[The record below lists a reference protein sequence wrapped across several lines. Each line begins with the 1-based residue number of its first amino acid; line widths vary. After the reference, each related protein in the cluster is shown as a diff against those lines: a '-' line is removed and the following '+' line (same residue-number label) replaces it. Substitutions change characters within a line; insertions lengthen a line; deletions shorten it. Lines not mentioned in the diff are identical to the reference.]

1 MGGTVR
7 NDVAWGGWWHVDR
20 SDEVR
25 RSIQRGGGV
34 NASSP
39 GGHRPPGDAGGSRPV
54 DDPRRVG
61 PASEGSPRVSPLRS
75 ESADE
80 RSDRTVDPAEAR
92 EDVGG
97 PAALDG
103 AGGEPA
109 PGADEPGSG
118 RRVGRP
124 GSGVRGRGSFLR
136 ELPVLVLVA
145 FLLALLIK
153 ALLVQAFWIPS
164 ESMERTLLVDD
175 RVLVNK
181 VVYHFRDVH
190 RGEIVVFNG
199 KGTGFDH
206 QESIVPKPTN
216 VVSKF
221 VRGAQNLLGLGAPSE
236 TDFIKRVIGVGG
248 DTVACCD
255 AEGRVTV
262 NGHPLDEPYVYQ
274 NDYQRFG
281 PVKVP
286 AGYLWVMG
294 DHRGASSDARQN
306 GPIPKDKVVGRAFVR
321 VWPLSRLGFLGVPGT
336 FSGIPDASVAPR
348 ATPAPTA
355 PGASAASGAGA
366 AQPRPGLPATD
377 DTSLVAIVALAPP
390 AWRARRR
397 HRPPAMAGSPVPP
410 RPGSP

>member
-1 MGGTVR
+1 M
-7 NDVAWGGWWHVDR
+7 
-20 SDEVR
+20 
-25 RSIQRGGGV
+25 

-39 GGHRPPGDAGGSRPV
+39 GGHRPPPDAGGDRPV
-54 DDPRRVG
+54 DDRRAGDHRAGERPPQASADAAEERTERDGDIPVADLSVAPGRSGAIGSGEEPQAAPGSAVADRTRRV
-61 PASEGSPRVSPLRS
+61 A
-75 ESADE
+75 
-80 RSDRTVDPAEAR
+80 
-92 EDVGG
+92 
-97 PAALDG
+97 
-103 AGGEPA
+103 
-109 PGADEPGSG
+109 
-118 RRVGRP
+118 RP
-124 GSGVRGRGSFLR
+124 GSGQRGRGSFLR

-164 ESMERTLLVDD
+164 ESMERTLLIND

-206 QESIVPKPTN
+206 AESIVPKPTN
-216 VVSKF
+216 IVSRF
-221 VRGAQNLLGLGAPSE
+221 IRGAQGLLGLGAPSE
-236 TDFIKRVIGVGG
+236 TDFIKRVIAVGG

-255 AEGRVTV
+255 AEGRVMV

-286 AGYLWVMG
+286 KGYLWVMG

-306 GPIPKDKVVGRAFVR
+306 GPIPQSKVVGRAFVR
-321 VWPLSRLGFLGVPGT
+321 VWPLSRFGFLGVPTKT
-336 FSGIPDASVAPR
+336 FSGIP
-348 ATPAPTA
+348 
-355 PGASAASGAGA
+355 SAASVPGSATPTPA
-366 AQPRPGLPATD
+366 AMAPSDQVSTSSGPPLLE
-377 DTSLVAIVALAPP
+377 SLVVLAAVP

-397 HRPPAMAGSPVPP
+397 SHCRAVPAGGSPPS
-410 RPGSP
+410 RRRGSP

>member
-1 MGGTVR
+1 MEPR
-7 NDVAWGGWWHVDR
+7 
-20 SDEVR
+20 
-25 RSIQRGGGV
+25 
-34 NASSP
+34 
-39 GGHRPPGDAGGSRPV
+39 
-54 DDPRRVG
+54 DDI
-61 PASEGSPRVSPLRS
+61 
-75 ESADE
+75 D
-80 RSDRTVDPAEAR
+80 
-92 EDVGG
+92 G
-97 PAALDG
+97 PAALDS
-103 AGGEPA
+103 AGGAPA
-109 PGADEPGSG
+109 VGSDERGGGG
-118 RRVGRP
+118 RRVARP

-190 RGEIVVFNG
+190 RGEVVVFNG

-216 VVSKF
+216 VFSKF

-262 NGHPLDEPYVYQ
+262 NSHPLDEPYVYQ

-321 VWPLSRLGFLGVPGT
+321 VWPLSRLGFLGVPDT
-336 FSGIPDASVAPR
+336 FSAIPAAAVAPR
-348 ATPAPTA
+348 ATPAPTTPA
-355 PGASAASGAGA
+355 ALTRPGAAAARSGA
-366 AQPRPGLPATD
+366 GLPATD
-377 DTSLVAIVALAPP
+377 DTSLLALVALTPP

-397 HRPPAMAGSPVPP
+397 HGSLIVAGGSVPSRRRGSP
-410 RPGSP
+410 

>member
-1 MGGTVR
+1 M
-7 NDVAWGGWWHVDR
+7 
-20 SDEVR
+20 
-25 RSIQRGGGV
+25 
-34 NASSP
+34 
-39 GGHRPPGDAGGSRPV
+39 GSR
-54 DDPRRVG
+54 DD
-61 PASEGSPRVSPLRS
+61 
-75 ESADE
+75 AD
-80 RSDRTVDPAEAR
+80 AQ
-92 EDVGG
+92 
-97 PAALDG
+97 AALDG
-103 AGGEPA
+103 AGGAPA
-109 PGADEPGSG
+109 TAPDERGGDG
-118 RRVGRP
+118 RRIARP

-164 ESMERTLLVDD
+164 ESMERTLLIND

-216 VVSKF
+216 AFSKF

-262 NGHPLDEPYVYQ
+262 NGHPLDERYVYQ

-286 AGYLWVMG
+286 PGYLWVMG

-306 GPIPKDKVVGRAFVR
+306 GPIPKGKVVGRAFVR
-321 VWPLSRLGFLGVPGT
+321 VWPLSRLGFLGVPDNFG
-336 FSGIPDASVAPR
+336 GIPAASVTPR
-348 ATPAPTA
+348 ATPAPTT
-355 PGASAASGAGA
+355 PAAAATSGTA
-366 AQPRPGLPATD
+366 AQPGSGVPAAD
-377 DTSLVAIVALAPP
+377 GTSLLTLVALVPP

-397 HRPPAMAGSPVPP
+397 DRRLVVAGDVVAGDVAAEDAVAEDAVPP
-410 RPGSP
+410 RRRGYP

>member
-1 MGGTVR
+1 
-7 NDVAWGGWWHVDR
+7 
-20 SDEVR
+20 
-25 RSIQRGGGV
+25 
-34 NASSP
+34 
-39 GGHRPPGDAGGSRPV
+39 
-54 DDPRRVG
+54 
-61 PASEGSPRVSPLRS
+61 
-75 ESADE
+75 
-80 RSDRTVDPAEAR
+80 
-92 EDVGG
+92 
-97 PAALDG
+97 
-103 AGGEPA
+103 
-109 PGADEPGSG
+109 
-118 RRVGRP
+118 
-124 GSGVRGRGSFLR
+124 
-136 ELPVLVLVA
+136 VLVLVA

-216 VVSKF
+216 VFSKF
-221 VRGAQNLLGLGAPSE
+221 VRSAQNLLGLGAPSE

-281 PVKVP
+281 PLKVP

-321 VWPLSRLGFLGVPGT
+321 VWPLSRLGFLGVPDT
-336 FSGIPDASVAPR
+336 FSGIPAASVAPSR
-348 ATPAPTA
+348 VTPTPTTPA
-355 PGASAASGAGA
+355 ASATLGAGA
-366 AQPRPGLPATD
+366 TESGSGLPATD
-377 DTSLVAIVALAPP
+377 DTSLVVIVALAPP
-390 AWRARRR
+390 AWWARRR
-397 HRPPAMAGSPVPP
+397 HRSPVLAGSSVPP
-410 RPGSP
+410 RRGSP

>member
-1 MGGTVR
+1 M
-7 NDVAWGGWWHVDR
+7 
-20 SDEVR
+20 
-25 RSIQRGGGV
+25 

-39 GGHRPPGDAGGSRPV
+39 GGHRPSGDAGGDRPV
-54 DDPRRVG
+54 DDARRVD
-61 PASEGSPRVSPLRS
+61 PASEGSPRFSSSRDDAGGERPGWA
-75 ESADE
+75 ADSTGS
-80 RSDRTVDPAEAR
+80 RDDVDAQ
-92 EDVGG
+92 
-97 PAALDG
+97 AALDG
-103 AGGEPA
+103 AGGA
-109 PGADEPGSG
+109 PVTAPDEQGGGG
-118 RRVGRP
+118 RRVARP

-216 VVSKF
+216 AFSKF

-262 NGHPLDEPYVYQ
+262 NGHPLDERYVYQ

-306 GPIPKDKVVGRAFVR
+306 GPIPKGKVVGRAFVR
-321 VWPLSRLGFLGVPGT
+321 VWPLSRLGFLGVPDNFG
-336 FSGIPDASVAPR
+336 GIPAASVAPR
-348 ATPAPTA
+348 ATPAPTTPA
-355 PGASAASGAGA
+355 ASATSGTAA
-366 AQPRPGLPATD
+366 AQPGSGVPAAD
-377 DTSLVAIVALAPP
+377 DTSLLTLVALIPP
-390 AWRARRR
+390 AWQARRR
-397 HRPPAMAGSPVPP
+397 DRRLVVAGDVAAEDAVAENSIPP
-410 RPGSP
+410 RRRGYP

>member
-1 MGGTVR
+1 M
-7 NDVAWGGWWHVDR
+7 
-20 SDEVR
+20 
-25 RSIQRGGGV
+25 
-34 NASSP
+34 
-39 GGHRPPGDAGGSRPV
+39 
-54 DDPRRVG
+54 
-61 PASEGSPRVSPLRS
+61 
-75 ESADE
+75 
-80 RSDRTVDPAEAR
+80 
-92 EDVGG
+92 
-97 PAALDG
+97 
-103 AGGEPA
+103 
-109 PGADEPGSG
+109 GADEAA
-118 RRVGRP
+118 RRSGRP
-124 GSGVRGRGSFLR
+124 GSGGRGRGSFLR

-164 ESMERTLLVDD
+164 ESMERTLLIND

-190 RGEIVVFNG
+190 RGEVVVFNG

-216 VVSKF
+216 PFSRL
-221 VRGAQNLLGLGAPSE
+221 VRGAQRLLGLGAPSE

-262 NGHPLDEPYVYQ
+262 NGHPLTEPYVYE

-306 GPIPKDKVVGRAFVR
+306 GPIPQSRVVGRAFVR
-321 VWPLSRLGFLGVPGT
+321 VWPLNRFGFLGVPST
-336 FSGIPDASVAPR
+336 FSGIPAASSSAPR
-348 ATPAPTA
+348 VTPQSTAPTPAALGSVGSAATA
-355 PGASAASGAGA
+355 GTASGAGLWSA
-366 AQPRPGLPATD
+366 DSPGPGPSGNQQPSADGPT
-377 DTSLVAIVALAPP
+377 LVALSIGVVP
-390 AWRARRR
+390 AWRSRRR
-397 HRPPAMAGSPVPP
+397 GDQAAGVAG
-410 RPGSP
+410 RGRNG

>member
-103 AGGEPA
+103 TGGEPA
-109 PGADEPGSG
+109 PGADEPGTG

-321 VWPLSRLGFLGVPGT
+321 VW
-336 FSGIPDASVAPR
+336 
-348 ATPAPTA
+348 
-355 PGASAASGAGA
+355 
-366 AQPRPGLPATD
+366 
-377 DTSLVAIVALAPP
+377 
-390 AWRARRR
+390 
-397 HRPPAMAGSPVPP
+397 
-410 RPGSP
+410 